1 MTGVLFLCNF
11 RCQRIAIAMLYRYC
25 CMRRVVVFLWHNK
38 KHEPTVA
45 DPRCSEYSGFL
56 ISYPFQTIAFYNL
69 IAKALHFSFEM
80 IGFLPDY
87 FPIMQMLHL
96 ANRVLLYELR
106 LKTIHL

>member
-1 MTGVLFLCNF
+1 MSESEGSLFDEELNIENIVKQTNIQYDEAQISAIKQAVQSKVMVLTGGPGTGKTKTTLG
-11 RCQRIAIAMLYRYC
+11 I
-25 CMRRVVVFLWHNK
+25 
-38 KHEPTVA
+38 
-45 DPRCSEYSGFL
+45 
-56 ISYPFQTIAFYNL
+56 IAFYNL